1 MKFNVKDFLRK
12 YTMVIALVVVFILF
26 CGLTDGRLLYAQNMS
41 NLMLKNGYVLVLACG
56 MLLCILT
63 GGNIDLSVGA
73 VICMVGGLAA
83 VMIGNKG
90 MNPYLTI
97 IICLVVGLLVGVWQ
111 GYWIGYKRIPPF
123 ITTLAGMFIFRGFG
137 RLILDNKTVSIQDK
151 GFLNVFTSYI
161 NIPGLDDTAN
171 YSALI
176 VGIVVAVYVIFNVVR
191 SRANKAKRGY
201 RQNTAFS
208 DYSKAVIIAAVIL
221 WYCYKLFQYKGIS
234 IMFVWVVAICLIYN
248 FITSRTAFGRYFYA
262 IGGNEKATQLSGID
276 TNKVYFIA
284 YANMGLLAGLAGLL
298 CAARVGSVNGSTGT
312 SFEMDAIGSC
322 FIGGASAYGGSG
334 TVGGVVIGALL
345 LGVINMGLEGIM
357 VMGALGGALMMKYL
371 PDSAP
376 APVVILLVVLAS
388 VLVGMIF
395 SLLLGVAAIHFN
407 ADQTLVGTALN
418 LLGPAAAV
426 VIVRAINMAENPD
439 NVSST
444 VAYKVAKKAFL
455 IRIGKFEFSWFML
468 FALLILLAS
477 YVVLYKTRFGL
488 RLMAC
493 GEHPQAADSVG
504 INVFK
509 MRYAGV
515 LISGA
520 LGGLGGLVY
529 ITAGVSEWKFENGVA
544 GFGFLALA
552 VMIFGQW
559 KPVNIGL
566 AALLFGLFRALSNV
580 YTGFDALVAL
590 KLPSTLYN
598 MFPYIISLIVLV
610 FVSKNSRAPKAEGIP
625 YDKGQR

>member
-1 MKFNVKDFLRK
+1 MEKKISFSEILKK
-12 YTMVIALVVVFILF
+12 YTMVIVLVFVVIMFSVNTKGVMLLPQNVNNLVAQNAYVFILA
-26 CGLTDGRLLYAQNMS
+26 T
-41 NLMLKNGYVLVLACG
+41 G
-56 MLLCILT
+56 MLFCILT

-73 VICMVGGLAA
+73 VICLVGGLAA
-83 VMIGNKG
+83 VMISNKG

-97 IICLVVGLLVGVWQ
+97 IICLVVGLLVGIWQ

-151 GFLNVFTSYI
+151 DFLKVFTSYI

-176 VGIVVAVYVIFNVVR
+176 VGVVVAVYVIFNVIR
-191 SRANKAKRGY
+191 SRANKAKKGY

-208 DYSKAVIIAAVIL
+208 DYSKAVIIAVVIL

-345 LGVINMGLEGIM
+345 LGVINMGMSIMGIGDSWQY
-357 VMGALGGALMMKYL
+357 VVKGA
-371 PDSAP
+371 
-376 APVVILLVVLAS
+376 VLL
-388 VLVGMIF
+388 I
-395 SLLLGVAAIHFN
+395 
-407 ADQTLVGTALN
+407 
-418 LLGPAAAV
+418 AV
-426 VIVRAINMAENPD
+426 VFDV
-439 NVSST
+439 
-444 VAYKVAKKAFL
+444 
-455 IRIGKFEFSWFML
+455 
-468 FALLILLAS
+468 
-477 YVVLYKTRFGL
+477 
-488 RLMAC
+488 
-493 GEHPQAADSVG
+493 
-504 INVFK
+504 
-509 MRYAGV
+509 
-515 LISGA
+515 ISNR
-520 LGGLGGLVY
+520 
-529 ITAGVSEWKFENGVA
+529 K
-544 GFGFLALA
+544 
-552 VMIFGQW
+552 
-559 KPVNIGL
+559 
-566 AALLFGLFRALSNV
+566 SN
-580 YTGFDALVAL
+580 
-590 KLPSTLYN
+590 
-598 MFPYIISLIVLV
+598 
-610 FVSKNSRAPKAEGIP
+610 
-625 YDKGQR
+625 